1 MFQEMA
7 CLLQKS
13 IEVFITNLLSMHFII
28 QDLKKIRTT
37 LMRSDFTENWE
48 LGWVMKCIFSLQ
60 AVI

>member
-48 LGWVMKCIFSLQ
+48 LGWVMKFIFSLQ